1 MNAANEPWMPQRKET
16 EMKGHY
22 EPSIVCAVLLFGA
35 VLVSPAFADMK
46 KVDET
51 ELAKANASVTGVSIK
66 EAIASVDKN
75 TVLWE
80 NDPRQNTTERVF
92 SPAVNKATEAIN
104 LNLNISGQETFNFYF
119 ERGNSTITAGL
130 GVTPAKH

>member
-1 MNAANEPWMPQRKET
+1 
-16 EMKGHY
+16 MKGHY

-46 KVDET
+46 KVDEA
-51 ELAKANASVTGVSIK
+51 ELARANASVTGASIK
-66 EAIASVDKN
+66 EPIASVDKN

-80 NDPRQNTTERVF
+80 NDPRQYTTERVF

-119 ERGNSTITAGL
+119 EKGNSTITGP
-130 GVTPAKH
+130 GITPVKH

>member
-1 MNAANEPWMPQRKET
+1 
-16 EMKGHY
+16 
-22 EPSIVCAVLLFGA
+22 
-35 VLVSPAFADMK
+35 MK
-46 KVDET
+46 KKSKKSAVKSEFDHTPMAVIDIGSTAIRMTIAEVDR
-51 ELAKANASVTGVSIK
+51 ANASVTGASIK
-66 EAIASVDKN
+66 EPIASVDKT

-80 NDPRQNTTERVF
+80 NDPRQYTTERVF

-119 ERGNSTITAGL
+119 ERGNSTITGL

>member
-1 MNAANEPWMPQRKET
+1 
-16 EMKGHY
+16 MKGHY
-22 EPSIVCAVLLFGA
+22 KPSVICAVLLFGA
-35 VLVSPAFADMK
+35 VLVSPALADMK

-92 SPAVNKATEAIN
+92 SPAVNKAPEAIN

-119 ERGNSTITAGL
+119 ERGNSPITGP
-130 GVTPAKH
+130 GITSAKH

>member
-1 MNAANEPWMPQRKET
+1 MNAANEPWMSQREET

-22 EPSIVCAVLLFGA
+22 DPSIICAVLLFGT

-51 ELAKANASVTGVSIK
+51 ELAQANASVTGASIQ
-66 EAIASVDKN
+66 EPVASVDKN
-75 TVLWE
+75 TVLQE
-80 NDPRQNTTERVF
+80 NDPRQNGTEHIS
-92 SPAVNKATEAIN
+92 SPAVNKPMVGTG

-119 ERGNSTITAGL
+119 GGSNSTVTGP
-130 GVTPAKH
+130 GVTPVKH